1 MLNTY
6 VVEGGVGKCTAFTA
20 LTPELRKKSEVQI
33 YTPYIDC
40 FAGNPD
46 VKLALEQTLPIQD
59 PRIMASDNIYY
70 CEPYKSNFQFG
81 KQHIIESYCEH
92 HGVEYDK
99 SMRPKL
105 YTEQHKESVNK
116 WLKEYK
122 FYKGNGTFEQR
133 EIKKYILVQFSGGQP
148 RAGFDVNNQYQ
159 NINPNRN
166 YQPFLAQQVINM
178 LQEEYKD
185 IVIIDCT
192 LPNEPGYQNTIK
204 CDLHWAQIHE
214 LLKGAEGFVSID
226 SCLQHFSASTGTP
239 GVVIWGSTRW
249 TQFGYSHNKNL
260 HFHMGNKWD
269 ESKFID
275 SDPRNNMVEP
285 KIVIDKF
292 KKLDKNITVACATE

>member
-20 LTPELRKKSEVQI
+20 LLPKLKQKSDIQI

-105 YTEQHKESVNK
+105 YTEQHKESADK
-116 WLKEYK
+116 WLKDNK
-122 FYKGNGTFEQR
+122 
-133 EIKKYILVQFSGGQP
+133 IDKYILIQFSGGQP

-185 IVIIDCT
+185 TVIIDCT

-249 TQFGYSHNKNL
+249 IQFGYSHNKNL

-292 KKLDKNITVACATE
+292 KKLDKTIPVACATD

>member
-20 LTPELRKKSEVQI
+20 LIPELRKKSEVQI

-59 PRIMASDNIYY
+59 PRIMQSDNIYY

-92 HGVEYDK
+92 HGVKYSP
-99 SMRPKL
+99 SMKPKL
-105 YTEQHKESVNK
+105 YTEQHKDSVDK
-116 WLKEYK
+116 WLKDK
-122 FYKGNGTFEQR
+122 
-133 EIKKYILVQFSGGQP
+133 EIGKYILIQFSGGQP
-148 RAGFDVNNQYQ
+148 RAVFNFSNQYT

-166 YQPFLAQQVINM
+166 YQPFLAQQVINY
-178 LQEEYKD
+178 LKEEYKD
-185 IVIIDCT
+185 TTIIDCT
-192 LPNEPGYQNTIK
+192 LPNEPGYLNTIK

-214 LLKGAEGFVSID
+214 LLKNAEGFVSID

-260 HFHMGNKWD
+260 HFHMGNRWN

-285 KIVIDKF
+285 KIVIDNF
-292 KKLDKNITVACATE
+292 KKLDKNKPVACATE

>member
-20 LTPELRKKSEVQI
+20 LIPELRKKSEVQI

-59 PRIMASDNIYY
+59 PRIMQSDNIYY

-92 HGVEYDK
+92 HGVKYSP
-99 SMRPKL
+99 SMKPKL
-105 YTEQHKESVNK
+105 YTEQHKESVDK
-116 WLKEYK
+116 WLKDK
-122 FYKGNGTFEQR
+122 
-133 EIKKYILVQFSGGQP
+133 EIGKYILIQFSGGQP
-148 RAGFDVNNQYQ
+148 KWNYADGAQYQ

-166 YQPFLAQQVINM
+166 YQPFLAQQVINY
-178 LQEEYKD
+178 LKEEYKD
-185 IVIIDCT
+185 TTIIDCT
-192 LPNEPGYQNTIK
+192 LPNEPGYLNTIK

-214 LLKGAEGFVSID
+214 LLKNAEGFVSID
-226 SCLQHFSASTGTP
+226 SCLQHFSASVEKA

-260 HFHMGNKWD
+260 HFHMGNRWN

-285 KIVIDKF
+285 KLVIDEY
-292 KKLDKNITVACATE
+292 KKLDKNKPVACATE

>member
-20 LTPELRKKSEVQI
+20 LIPELRKKSEVQI

-59 PRIMASDNIYY
+59 PRIMQSDNIYY

-92 HGVEYDK
+92 HGVKYSP
-99 SMRPKL
+99 SMKPKL
-105 YTEQHKESVNK
+105 YTEQHKESVDK
-116 WLKEYK
+116 WLKDK
-122 FYKGNGTFEQR
+122 
-133 EIKKYILVQFSGGQP
+133 EIGKYILIQFSGGQP
-148 RAGFDVNNQYQ
+148 RAGFNFSNQYT

-166 YQPFLAQQVINM
+166 YQPFLAQQVINY
-178 LQEEYKD
+178 LKEEYKD
-185 IVIIDCT
+185 TTIIDCT
-192 LPNEPGYQNTIK
+192 LPNEPGYLNTIK

-214 LLKGAEGFVSID
+214 LLKNAEGFVSID
-226 SCLQHFSASTGTP
+226 SCLQHFSASVEKA

-260 HFHMGNKWD
+260 HFHMGNRWN

-285 KIVIDKF
+285 KIVIDNF
-292 KKLDKNITVACATE
+292 KKLGKNKHVACATE

>member
-20 LTPELRKKSEVQI
+20 LIPELRKKSEVQI

-59 PRIMASDNIYY
+59 PRIMQSDNIYY

-92 HGVEYDK
+92 HGVKYSP

-105 YTEQHKESVNK
+105 YTEQHKESVDK
-116 WLKEYK
+116 WLKDK
-122 FYKGNGTFEQR
+122 
-133 EIKKYILVQFSGGQP
+133 EIGKYILIQFSGGQP
-148 RAGFDVNNQYQ
+148 KWNYAENVQYQ

-166 YQPFLAQQVINM
+166 YQPFLAQQVINY
-178 LQEEYKD
+178 LKEEYKD
-185 IVIIDCT
+185 TTIIDCT
-192 LPNEPGYQNTIK
+192 LPNEPGYLNTIK

-214 LLKGAEGFVSID
+214 LLKHAEGFISID
-226 SCLQHFSASTGTP
+226 SCLQHFSASTKTP

-260 HFHMGNKWD
+260 HFHMGNRWN

-285 KIVIDKF
+285 KIVIDNF
-292 KKLDKNITVACATE
+292 KKLGKNVNVACATE

>member
-20 LTPELRKKSEVQI
+20 LLPKLKQKSEVQI

-59 PRIMASDNIYY
+59 PRIMQSDNIYY

-105 YTEQHKESVNK
+105 YTEQHKDSVDK

-122 FYKGNGTFEQR
+122 FYKGDGTFEQR

-292 KKLDKNITVACATE
+292 KKLDKTIPVACATE

>member
-20 LTPELRKKSEVQI
+20 LIPELRKKSEVQI

-59 PRIMASDNIYY
+59 PRIMQSDNIYY

-92 HGVEYDK
+92 HGVKYSP
-99 SMRPKL
+99 SMKPKL
-105 YTEQHKESVNK
+105 YTEQHKDSVDK
-116 WLKEYK
+116 WLKDK
-122 FYKGNGTFEQR
+122 
-133 EIKKYILVQFSGGQP
+133 EIGKYILIQFSGGQP
-148 RAGFDVNNQYQ
+148 KWNYAENVEYQ

-166 YQPFLAQQVINM
+166 YQPFLAQQVINY
-178 LQEEYKD
+178 LKEEYKD
-185 IVIIDCT
+185 TTIIDCT
-192 LPNEPGYQNTIK
+192 LPNEPGYLNTIK

-214 LLKGAEGFVSID
+214 LLKNAEGFVSID
-226 SCLQHFSASTGTP
+226 SCLQHFSASVEKA

-260 HFHMGNKWD
+260 HFHMGNRWN

-285 KIVIDKF
+285 KIVIDNF
-292 KKLDKNITVACATE
+292 KKLGKNVNVACATE